1 MKVGYKTG
9 LQKVDRTSYHFS
21 IEARALLFDRRLVE
35 FSFEIPHE
43 FKMWKK
49 GKMKIDKWILRKA
62 FENEIPTKFIR
73 RREEKNSEGVGSRF
87 LLRDFLEKTV
97 SDNIVETEKLIS
109 PFVTLRSKEEFYY

>member
-1 MKVGYKTG
+1 
-9 LQKVDRTSYHFS
+9 
-21 IEARALLFDRRLVE
+21 
-35 FSFEIPHE
+35 
-43 FKMWKK
+43 
-49 GKMKIDKWILRKA
+49 ILRKA